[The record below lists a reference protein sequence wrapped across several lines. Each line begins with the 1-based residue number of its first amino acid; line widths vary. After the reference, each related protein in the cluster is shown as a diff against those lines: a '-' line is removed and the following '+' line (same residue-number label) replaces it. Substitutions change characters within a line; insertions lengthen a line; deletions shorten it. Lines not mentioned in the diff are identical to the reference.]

1 MWVFMCEHE
10 CKIFIQLLGK
20 WIFVDLNKFN
30 HLKSISIKA
39 PENQLIFAL
48 KSIFISNGLHRGG

>member
-30 HLKSISIKA
+30 HLKSISIKV
-39 PENQLIFAL
+39 P
-48 KSIFISNGLHRGG
+48 